1 MKSWLVSYARYNEWA
16 NRRLTDC
23 LMSGVVQVDQ
33 PVVSSFPGI
42 MPTLM
47 HMWDAEHIWWQR
59 VKMKDQIDRPS
70 ESFSGDLQKLT
81 QHLLLQSAEWANWVS
96 AATEAALAH
105 EFIYRNNKRE
115 QFKQPVAD
123 VLIHLFNH
131 QSYHRGQIVTM
142 LRQLGAMQI
151 PALDYIVFTRKGK

>member
-1 MKSWLVSYARYNEWA
+1 M
-16 NRRLTDC
+16 
-23 LMSGVVQVDQ
+23 
-33 PVVSSFPGI
+33 
-42 MPTLM
+42 
-47 HMWDAEHIWWQR
+47 
-59 VKMKDQIDRPS
+59 
-70 ESFSGDLQKLT
+70 
-81 QHLLLQSAEWANWVS
+81 QSAEWANWVS

-142 LRQLGAMQI
+142 LRQLGATQI